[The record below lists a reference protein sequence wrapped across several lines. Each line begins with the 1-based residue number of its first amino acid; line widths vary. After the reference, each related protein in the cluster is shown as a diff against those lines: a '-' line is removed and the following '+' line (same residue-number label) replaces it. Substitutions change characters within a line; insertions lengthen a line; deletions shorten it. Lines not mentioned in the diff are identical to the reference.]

1 MRFRTMLLIF
11 VGSILFTMLGA
22 AQPRMGDRGGREE
35 AQMKRLKEK
44 VGLTDDQMVKVKEIL
59 KKVREETRADF
70 EKSDGDREARR
81 IAMMK
86 RTEKSDAEI
95 MKLLSKEQKIK
106 YEEFKK
112 ERQREME
119 ERRRERQ

>member
-1 MRFRTMLLIF
+1 MRLWTIPLML
-11 VGSILFTMLGA
+11 VGILLFTSFVA

-44 VGLTDDQMVKVKEIL
+44 VGLTDDQIVKVKEIL

-70 EKSDGDREARR
+70 EHGDGDREARR
-81 IAMMK
+81 SAMMK

-95 MKLLSKEQKIK
+95 MKLLSKDQKIK

-112 ERQREME
+112 ERQKEME

>member
-1 MRFRTMLLIF
+1 MLLIF
-11 VGSILFTMLGA
+11 VGSILFTSLVA

-35 AQMKRLKEK
+35 EQVKRLKEK
-44 VGLTDDQMVKVKEIL
+44 VGLTDDQTMKVKEIL
-59 KKVREETRADF
+59 KKVREETRADI
-70 EKSDGDREARR
+70 EQSDGDREARR
-81 IAMMK
+81 NAMMK

-95 MKLLSKEQKIK
+95 MKLLSKNQKIK

-112 ERQREME
+112 ERRKEME